1 MLNAC
6 RGEVPREEWHKVGA
20 DFHVEI
26 ARLSGNPF
34 LAKAIEAVMTRLS
47 RARWLEVWTETSRE
61 QAWSEHR
68 RILGFIRSKQ
78 ADDAAREASAHV
90 RDTRDRLLRALNAD
104 RRGLR
109 ARGALPSSDVADL
122 QQLPFQHCVAAGFLD
137 FFRW

>member
-6 RGEVPREEWHKVGA
+6 RPGVPREEWHKVGT

-34 LAKAIEAVMTRLS
+34 LVKAVEGVMTRLS
-47 RARWLEVWTETSRE
+47 RPRWLEVWTEASRE

-68 RILGFIRSKQ
+68 RILDSIRAKQ
-78 ADDAAREASAHV
+78 PAEASRETVEHI
-90 RDTRDRLLRALNAD
+90 RDTRDRLLRSLKDD

-109 ARGALPSSDVADL
+109 ARGFAIV
-122 QQLPFQHCVAAGFLD
+122 GG
-137 FFRW
+137 R